1 MDMRIR
7 YDQRDGDLRR
17 PYCTVL
23 LLLFLA
29 AFAGCF
35 IVLASPAAAA
45 EAGGTPS
52 GAAPSGAAKAGS
64 DIGKQAPA
72 AGQGTSKDLSSKEQK
87 SQKAHKP
94 SRKAKKSQDKAGSN
108 KAAQQRRAVHGNG
121 FGFETQRSRDFWSSN
136 GIGGSQLMQ
145 HAVKGNKAKQ
155 GQSPDASQPSGQQ
168 ENKKKDFLNF
178 SVDREKSDWR
188 AKPGKSPGEDVSIE
202 SQHRVRAFATT
213 EDDDVS
219 LGLGPEVVVRDQQK
233 SGAARNS
240 SQPDVDAGVGMRLK
254 LAW

>member
-29 AFAGCF
+29 AVAGCF

-52 GAAPSGAAKAGS
+52 GAAPSAAAKAGK

-72 AGQGTSKDLSSKEQK
+72 AGQGTSKDHSSKEQK

-94 SRKAKKSQDKAGSN
+94 SRKAKKSQDKAGAD
-108 KAAQQRRAVHGNG
+108 KAAQQRAVHGNG

-145 HAVKGNKAKQ
+145 HAVKGKKAKQ